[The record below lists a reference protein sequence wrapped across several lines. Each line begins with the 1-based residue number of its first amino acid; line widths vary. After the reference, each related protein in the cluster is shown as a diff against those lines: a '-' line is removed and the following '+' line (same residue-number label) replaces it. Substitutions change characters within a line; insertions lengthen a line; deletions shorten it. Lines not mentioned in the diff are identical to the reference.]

1 MLNFA
6 KINFTLKFKQIISIC
21 LLMLLTTSVVNAH
34 ALSHLFD
41 DDISSVEQC
50 DTCDEFIVTHSNNVL
65 FTPPILDVDIPN
77 SFEYLTL
84 KSDIIDISL
93 TIILRPSGEYYN
105 KPPPSLL
112 V

>member
-1 MLNFA
+1 MV
-6 KINFTLKFKQIISIC
+6 
-21 LLMLLTTSVVNAH
+21 LTTSVVNTH

-50 DTCDEFIVTHSNNVL
+50 ETCDEFIVTHSNDVQ
-65 FTPPILDVDIPN
+65 FISPIFDVDIQN
-77 SFEYLTL
+77 SFEYLTIAPG
-84 KSDIIDISL
+84 IIDISL
-93 TIILRPSGEYYN
+93 TIILMPSGEYYN